1 MLLQRLEADSIGVGP
16 SILNPQTDLDGRR
29 HEYESR
35 QKRRCSQT
43 WLSANL
49 LTMTTPL
56 TLKSGDWV
64 MHRGIIALSGF
75 VLISLEP
82 LPILSP
88 GTGGF
93 RVQMDGFRVPRDIHP
108 VQNLYAILA

>member
-1 MLLQRLEADSIGVGP
+1 
-16 SILNPQTDLDGRR
+16 
-29 HEYESR
+29 
-35 QKRRCSQT
+35 
-43 WLSANL
+43 
-49 LTMTTPL
+49 
-56 TLKSGDWV
+56 